1 MSLISRSSATRS
13 WFASALAAA
22 ESISFR
28 MSRAAPRDEKR
39 SSARASS
46 IGNPRTWS
54 ATRRAF
60 LGATRTKRAR
70 ALTTGRFGASPF
82 ALAAGFASA
91 FDPAGAFVAVDF
103 VLVAFSALG
112 FAGAFFSAVFLAG
125 AFLLAGAFAFASEPL
140 AAGFLAAG
148 FLAAAF
154 FGWSFFSVF
163 FSSAIRRYSLSLAVP
178 APEWARKVR
187 VGANSPSLWPTID
200 SEM

>member
-1 MSLISRSSATRS
+1 
-13 WFASALAAA
+13 
-22 ESISFR
+22 

-54 ATRRAF
+54 ATKRAF

-91 FDPAGAFVAVDF
+91 FDPAVAFVAVDF

-112 FAGAFFSAVFLAG
+112 FAGAFF
-125 AFLLAGAFAFASEPL
+125 LAGAFAFAPEPL
-140 AAGFLAAG
+140 APGFLAAG

-163 FSSAIRRYSLSLAVP
+163 FSVFFSSAIGR
-178 APEWARKVR
+178 
-187 VGANSPSLWPTID
+187 
-200 SEM
+200 

>member
-1 MSLISRSSATRS
+1 
-13 WFASALAAA
+13 
-22 ESISFR
+22 

-46 IGNPRTWS
+46 IGRPRTWS

-70 ALTTGRFGASPF
+70 ALTTGRFGASF
-82 ALAAGFASA
+82 FGLAAGFASA
-91 FDPAGAFVAVDF
+91 FYPAAAFVAVAF
-103 VLVAFSALG
+103 VV
-112 FAGAFFSAVFLAG
+112 V
-125 AFLLAGAFAFASEPL
+125 
-140 AAGFLAAG
+140 
-148 FLAAAF
+148 AF

-163 FSSAIRRYSLSLAVP
+163 FSSAIGRYSLSLAVP

>member
-70 ALTTGRFGASPF
+70 ALTTGRFGASFF
-82 ALAAGFASA
+82 AFAGFVSA
-91 FDPAGAFVAVDF
+91 FAFG
-103 VLVAFSALG
+103 LVSAFSALG
-112 FAGAFFSAVFLAG
+112 FAGAFLSAVFLAG
-125 AFLLAGAFAFASEPL
+125 AFLLAGAFAFAPEPL

-148 FLAAAF
+148 FLVAAF
-154 FGWSFFSVF
+154 FGWAF